1 MQQCRIRKFDPS
13 TMKSHR
19 ITMVIA
25 RRGSGK
31 TTLLRDLLYHQRD
44 RLDFVLG
51 MCPTVEAADMMRE
64 CMPASSVFD
73 RFMPNKIEQMVQVA
87 RDLVA
92 KGKTRSFGIVC
103 DDCMYDKSIFRSTSM
118 RSIFFNGRHHRMTL
132 MTASQYA
139 VSIGPDLR
147 SQVDYVFALKDN
159 VLSNRMNLWR
169 MFFGVFG
176 TFEDFQSVF
185 DACTQNFE
193 CLVLDNT
200 LQTTKVTDCV
210 FWYRAEPSVPTFRV
224 GRPIYFRLDQ
234 STRLPAQEHATVQDD
249 DPLAMKGKRR
259 LAVVKEEAPDDA

>member
-1 MQQCRIRKFDPS
+1 MQQCRLKKFDPT

-31 TTLLRDLLYHQRD
+31 TTLLKDLLYHQRGRID
-44 RLDFVLG
+44 YVLG
-51 MCPTVEAADMMRE
+51 MCPTVEAANMMRE

-73 RFMPNKIEQMVQVA
+73 RFVPGKVEQMVQVA
-87 RDLVA
+87 RDLA
-92 KGKTRSFGIVC
+92 TKGKERSFGVIC

-118 RSIFFNGRHHRMTL
+118 RSIFFNGRHHKMTL

-200 LQTTKVTDCV
+200 LQTTRVSDCV
-210 FWYRAEPSVPTFRV
+210 FWYRADPSLPDFKI
-224 GRPIYFRLDQ
+224 GRAIFYDLDR
-234 STRLPAQEHATVQDD
+234 SARLPESKAADVED
-249 DPLAMKGKRR
+249 DPMASGRRRR
-259 LAVVKEEAPDDA
+259 LAVIKDDASP